1 MTDQTMQ
8 QNTYKNMLVAVSN
21 AAFIRLVPTSEWM
34 RIDYVEQPIS
44 TNTPGDVKV
53 HLRDENSIGCP
64 ESTVL
69 VSEINPETVSFMK
82 LQEYRKLQEYSFGGM
97 LFDTLSGS

>member
-8 QNTYKNMLVAVSN
+8 QNAYKNMLVAVSN
-21 AAFIRLVPTSEWM
+21 AAFIRLVPTSEWL

-44 TNTPGDVKV
+44 TNTPGDTKV
-53 HLRDENSIGCP
+53 YLRNENLIGCP
-64 ESTVL
+64 ESTIL

-82 LQEYRKLQEYSFGGM
+82 LQEYSFSGM
-97 LFDTLSGS
+97 LLDTLSGS

>member
-8 QNTYKNMLVAVSN
+8 QNAYKNMLLAVSN
-21 AAFIRLVPTSEWM
+21 AVFIRLVPTSQWL
-34 RIDYVEQPIS
+34 RIDYVEEPIT

-64 ESTVL
+64 ESIVL

-82 LQEYRKLQEYSFGGM
+82 LQEYSFSGM
-97 LFDTLSGS
+97 LLDTLSGS

>member
-8 QNTYKNMLVAVSN
+8 QNAYKNMLLAVSN
-21 AAFIRLVPTSEWM
+21 AAFIRLVPTSQWL
-34 RIDYVEQPIS
+34 RIDYVEEPI
-44 TNTPGDVKV
+44 TTDTPGDVKV
-53 HLRDENSIGCP
+53 HLRDENLIGCP
-64 ESTVL
+64 GSIVL

-82 LQEYRKLQEYSFGGM
+82 LQECSFSGM

>member
-8 QNTYKNMLVAVSN
+8 QNAYKNMLVAVSN
-21 AAFIRLVPTSEWM
+21 AAFIRLVPTSEWL

-44 TNTPGDVKV
+44 TNTPGDTKV
-53 HLRDENSIGCP
+53 YLRNENLIGCP
-64 ESTVL
+64 ESIVL

-82 LQEYRKLQEYSFGGM
+82 LQEYSFSGM
-97 LFDTLSGS
+97 LLDTLSGS

>member
-8 QNTYKNMLVAVSN
+8 QNAYKNMLVAVFN
-21 AAFIRLVPTSEWM
+21 AAFIRLVPTSEWL
-34 RIDYVEQPIS
+34 RIDYVEAPIT

-53 HLRDENSIGCP
+53 HLRDANSFGFP
-64 ESTVL
+64 ESTIL

-82 LQEYRKLQEYSFGGM
+82 LQEYSFSGM
-97 LFDTLSGS
+97 LLDTLSGS

>member
-8 QNTYKNMLVAVSN
+8 QNAYKNMLVAVFN

-53 HLRDENSIGCP
+53 HLTNENSTGWP
-64 ESTVL
+64 ESTIL

-82 LQEYRKLQEYSFGGM
+82 LQEYSFSGM
-97 LFDTLSGS
+97 LLDTLSGS

>member
-8 QNTYKNMLVAVSN
+8 QNAYKNMLVAVSN
-21 AAFIRLVPTSEWM
+21 AAFIRLVPTSAWL
-34 RIDYVEQPIS
+34 RIDCVEQPI
-44 TNTPGDVKV
+44 TTDAPGDVKV
-53 HLRDENSIGCP
+53 HLRDANSFGFP

-82 LQEYRKLQEYSFGGM
+82 LQEYSFSGM
-97 LFDTLSGS
+97 LLDTLSGS